1 MLYAKSERPKG
12 FRFREIT
19 ERCPSWLKERDW
31 KSRVLPKVVPG
42 VRIPLS
48 PPYIFNIL
56 LKPKSQIY
64 PPDPPVPIQS
74 ARVGL
79 QRIYVTFYP
88 VVFFWEQVVS

>member
-1 MLYAKSERPKG
+1 MLYAKSERLKIFH
-12 FRFREIT
+12 FRGIT

-56 LKPKSQIY
+56 HKLKSQIY
-64 PPDPPVPIQS
+64 PPDPPAGGQAYGGFMSRSIP
-74 ARVGL
+74 L
-79 QRIYVTFYP
+79 
-88 VVFFWEQVVS
+88 FFLGSK